1 MPSLPPNPATLA
13 RRMVA
18 EGVRSLFGTSRF
30 PQEQYT
36 DPPGDPGLFGP
47 SSVTWAVH
55 SDLSMFVGGISAVML
70 QSLHPLAMAGVV
82 QHSRFREA
90 PLERLS
96 RTSSFVGATTF
107 ASTGVAESIIDVVRR
122 MHRGVVGVAPDGRP
136 YDASDPALLRW
147 IHVAETVSFLRAHQ
161 RYSPFPNRGADLD
174 RYYREMAVVA
184 EKLGATEVPVS
195 RSQVRDY
202 LRAVRPELVA
212 GPEAA
217 DVMRF
222 LRRPISAD
230 PASRAAHQLLVLAAE
245 DLLPGWA
252 RAMHRVRRP
261 IATDLGFVRPATG
274 ALLLSLRAVLG
285 TSPVLLQAQKRA
297 AGTPAEAPGPAAR
310 DDSRANRR

>member
-1 MPSLPPNPATLA
+1 MPSLPLNPALLA
-13 RRMVA
+13 RRSVA
-18 EGVRSLFGTSRF
+18 EGVRSLFASSRF

-47 SSVTWAVH
+47 DSVTWTVH
-55 SDLSMFVGGISAVML
+55 ADLSMFVGGISAVML
-70 QSLHPLAMAGVV
+70 QALHPLAMAGVV

-107 ASTGVAESIIDVVRR
+107 ASTEVAESIIDVVRR
-122 MHRGVVGVAPDGRP
+122 IHRRVVGVAPDGRP

-161 RYSPFPNRGADLD
+161 RYSPFPRRGADLD

-184 EKLGATEVPVS
+184 EKLGATEVPVT
-195 RSQVRDY
+195 RDGVRAY

-212 GPEAA
+212 GPDAA

-230 PASRAAHQLLVLAAE
+230 PASRSAHQLLVLAAE

-252 RAMHRVRRP
+252 RAMHGIRRP
-261 IATDLGFVRPATG
+261 MATDVGFVRPAT
-274 ALLLSLRAVLG
+274 ATLLLSLRAVLG
-285 TSPVLLQAQKRA
+285 PSPVLLQAQERA
-297 AGTPAEAPGPAAR
+297 AATPPGAPQGATR
-310 DDSRANRR
+310 DDLGAPRR